1 MHMKLPHNEL
11 KSNSKLWSRM
21 AQQNA
26 VQQTPFWYN
35 FLLICLKPLYR
46 WKIKQ
51 RAESDALFQQE
62 CIERFG
68 PFQTPKNLHT
78 IWFHV
83 VSIGET
89 NAAQPLIEHYLK
101 LGHPVLVTNTTKTGQ
116 ARAKSLFLK
125 APYLALFQAV
135 YLPVDQK
142 PLLKQFFDLYQPK
155 LLALV
160 ETEIWPNL
168 IAQAKQQQIP
178 CILLNARLSEKSA
191 KGYAKVSRLTQAMLQ
206 QLTWMLTQD
215 QATQQRYVDLGLEKA
230 KSQVVGNIK
239 FDISAPNSFIEQAEQ
254 LKQEWQLEKRQIIT
268 LASTHAPE
276 EEQLL
281 KQLQTHLNSNP
292 DLLCMVVPRH
302 PERFDE
308 VYKICQ
314 SLNLNTQ
321 RRSLKQPIQIDTQ
334 VFLADSMGEMWLWY
348 ALSQACFVGGSL
360 NEPGGGHNILE
371 PMVLNIPTVIG
382 PRYFNFQSIVD
393 EFVAAQGILIGEN
406 AAQVAQQLLSC
417 LDDPLQTQQQV
428 AHAQQVLQR
437 NKGSLQKHIQLL
449 DHYLQQTA
457 SS

>member
-1 MHMKLPHNEL
+1 
-11 KSNSKLWSRM
+11 M
-21 AQQNA
+21 AQSNA
-26 VQQTPFWYN
+26 VRQTPFWYN
-35 FLLICLKPLYR
+35 FLLKCIKPLYR

-51 RAESDALFQQE
+51 RAESEALFQQE
-62 CIERFG
+62 CLERFG
-68 PFQTPKNLHT
+68 PFQAPKNLNT

-83 VSIGET
+83 VSVGET

-125 APYLALFQAV
+125 EPYLNLFQAV

-168 IAQAKQQQIP
+168 IAETKQQQIP

-191 KGYAKVSRLTQAMLQ
+191 KGYGKVRRLTQPMLQ
-206 QLTWMLTQD
+206 QLTWLLAQD
-215 QATQQRYVDLGLEKA
+215 VATEQRYIDLGLDPNR
-230 KSQVVGNIK
+230 SMVVGNIK
-239 FDISAPNSFIEQAEQ
+239 FDIKAPISFIEQAQQ
-254 LKQEWQLEKRQIIT
+254 LKQDWQLADRQIIV
-268 LASTHAPE
+268 LASTHSPE
-276 EEQLL
+276 EESLL
-281 KQLQTHLNSNP
+281 KQLQSHLNSNP
-292 DLLCMVVPRH
+292 KLLCIVVPRH

-308 VYKICQ
+308 VYKVCQ
-314 SLNLNTQ
+314 NLNLNTQ
-321 RRSLKQPIQIDTQ
+321 RRSLNQSIQVDTQ

-371 PMVLNIPTVIG
+371 PMVLDVPTVIG

-393 EFVAAQGILIGEN
+393 EFVSEKGILVGEN
-406 AAQVAQQLLSC
+406 AEQVLQQLLSC
-417 LDDPLQTQQQV
+417 LDDLSQSQQLIRQ
-428 AHAQQVLQR
+428 AELVLQR
-437 NKGSLQKHIQLL
+437 NKGSLQKHIQLI
-449 DHYLQQTA
+449 DHYLEQKNL
-457 SS
+457 S

>member
-1 MHMKLPHNEL
+1 
-11 KSNSKLWSRM
+11 M
-21 AQQNA
+21 AQEIA
-26 VQQTPFWYN
+26 AQQTPFWYN
-35 FLLICLKPLYR
+35 FLLACLKPLYR
-46 WKIKQ
+46 WKIRQ
-51 RAESDALFQQE
+51 RAENDALFQQE

-68 PFQTPKNLHT
+68 PFQPVKNQHA

-83 VSIGET
+83 VSVGET

-101 LGHPVLVTNTTKTGQ
+101 LGQPVLVTNTTKTGQ
-116 ARAKSLFLK
+116 ARAKSLFIQK
-125 APYLALFQAV
+125 YPDLFQAV

-142 PLLKQFFDLYQPK
+142 PLLKQFFELYQPK

-168 IAQAKQQQIP
+168 IAQAKQKQIP

-191 KGYAKVSRLTQAMLQ
+191 KGYDKVRRLTQPMLQ
-206 QLTWMLTQD
+206 QLTWLLAQD
-215 QATQQRYVDLGLEKA
+215 IATQQRYVDLGLDQS

-239 FDISAPNSFIEQAEQ
+239 FDISAPTSFIEQAEQ

-281 KQLQTHLNSNP
+281 KQLQTYLNSNP
-292 DLLCMVVPRH
+292 DLLCIVVPRH

-308 VYKICQ
+308 VYKVCQ

-321 RRSLKQPIQIDTQ
+321 RRSLKQTILPDTQ

-348 ALSQACFVGGSL
+348 ALSQVCFVGGSL

-371 PMVLNIPTVIG
+371 PMVLNVPTVIG

-393 EFVAAQGILIGEN
+393 EFVAEQGILIGDN
-406 AAQVAQQLLSC
+406 AEQVLQQLLGC
-417 LDDPLQTQQQV
+417 LNDPAQTQQLV

-437 NKGSLQKHIQLL
+437 NKGALQKHIQLL

>member
-1 MHMKLPHNEL
+1 MHRKLPHNEL

-62 CIERFG
+62 CLERFG
-68 PFQTPKNLHT
+68 PFQAPKNLNT

-83 VSIGET
+83 VSVGET

-101 LGHPVLVTNTTKTGQ
+101 LGHTVLVTNTTKTGQ
-116 ARAKSLFLK
+116 ARAKSLFSEK
-125 APYLALFQAV
+125 YPALFQAV

-142 PLLKQFFDLYQPK
+142 PLLKQFFELYQPK

-168 IAQAKQQQIP
+168 IAQAKQKQIP
-178 CILLNARLSEKSA
+178 CILLNARLSAKSA
-191 KGYAKVSRLTQAMLQ
+191 KGYGKVRRLTQPMLQ
-206 QLTWMLTQD
+206 QLTWLLAQD
-215 QATQQRYVDLGLEKA
+215 IATQQRYVDLGLDQA

-239 FDISAPNSFIEQAEQ
+239 FDIAAPEQYVQQAEQ
-254 LKQEWQLEKRQIIT
+254 LKQDWQLADRQIIV

-276 EEQLL
+276 EESLL
-281 KQLQTHLNSNP
+281 KQLQPHLNSNP
-292 DLLCMVVPRH
+292 NLLCIIVPRH

-308 VYKICQ
+308 VYKVCQ

-371 PMVLNIPTVIG
+371 PMVLDVPTVIG

-393 EFVAAQGILIGEN
+393 EFVAEHGILIGTD
-406 AAQVAQQLLSC
+406 AAQVVQQLLSC
-417 LDDPLQTQQQV
+417 LDDRIQ
-428 AHAQQVLQR
+428 AQQLIEQAELVLQR
-437 NKGSLQKHIQLL
+437 NKGSLQKHIQLIN
-449 DHYLQQTA
+449 HYLEFKA
-457 SS
+457 LS

>member
-1 MHMKLPHNEL
+1 
-11 KSNSKLWSRM
+11 M
-21 AQQNA
+21 AQHNA

-35 FLLICLKPLYR
+35 FLLVCLKPLYR
-46 WKIKQ
+46 WKIRQ
-51 RAESDALFQQE
+51 RAESDALYQQE
-62 CIERFG
+62 CLERFG
-68 PFQTPKNLHT
+68 PFQPPKNLNT

-83 VSIGET
+83 VSVGET

-101 LGHPVLVTNTTKTGQ
+101 LGHSVLVTNTTKTGQ
-116 ARAKSLFLK
+116 ARAKSLFYEK
-125 APYLALFQAV
+125 YSTLFQAV

-142 PLLKQFFDLYQPK
+142 PLLKQFFELYQPK
-155 LLALV
+155 ILALV

-168 IAQAKQQQIP
+168 IAQAKQKQIP

-191 KGYAKVSRLTQAMLQ
+191 KGYDKVRRLTQPMLQ
-206 QLTWMLTQD
+206 QLTWLLAQD
-215 QATQQRYVDLGLEKA
+215 IATQQRYVDLGLDQS

-239 FDISAPNSFIEQAEQ
+239 FDISAPTSFIEQAEQ

-281 KQLQTHLNSNP
+281 KQLQLHLNSNP

>member
-1 MHMKLPHNEL
+1 
-11 KSNSKLWSRM
+11 M

-35 FLLICLKPLYR
+35 FLLTCIKPLYR

-51 RAESDALFQQE
+51 RAETDALFQQE

-68 PFQTPKNLHT
+68 PFQAPQNLRT
-78 IWFHV
+78 IWFHA
-83 VSIGET
+83 VSVGET

-125 APYLALFQAV
+125 APYLDLFQAV

-142 PLLKQFFDLYQPK
+142 ALLKQFFALYQPQ

-191 KGYAKVSRLTQAMLQ
+191 KGYGKVRRLAQPMLQ
-206 QLTWMLTQD
+206 QLTWMLAQD
-215 QATQQRYVDLGLEKA
+215 AATQQRYIDLGLDQV

-239 FDISAPNSFIEQAEQ
+239 FDISAPQQYLQQAQQ
-254 LKQEWQLEKRQIIT
+254 LKQEWQLASRQMIT

-276 EEQLL
+276 EESLL
-281 KQLQTHLNSNP
+281 KQLQPHLNSNP
-292 DLLCMVVPRH
+292 NLLCIVVPRH

-308 VYKICQ
+308 VYQVCQ
-314 SLNLNTQ
+314 SLNLKTQ
-321 RRSLKQPIQIDTQ
+321 RRSLQQPIQADTQ

-371 PMVLNIPTVIG
+371 PMVLNVPTVIG
-382 PRYFNFQSIVD
+382 PRYFNFQTIVD
-393 EFVAAQGILIGEN
+393 EFVAQQGILIGED
-406 AAQVAQQLLSC
+406 AAQVGQQLLAC
-417 LDDPLQTQQQV
+417 LDHAAQTQQLVQQ
-428 AHAQQVLQR
+428 AQLVLQR

-449 DHYLQQTA
+449 DHYLQQTV

>member
-1 MHMKLPHNEL
+1 
-11 KSNSKLWSRM
+11 M
-21 AQQNA
+21 AQEIA

-35 FLLICLKPLYR
+35 FLLVCLKPLYR
-46 WKIKQ
+46 WKIRQ
-51 RAESDALFQQE
+51 RAESDALYQQE
-62 CIERFG
+62 CLERFG
-68 PFQTPKNLHT
+68 PFQPPKNLNT

-83 VSIGET
+83 VSVGET

-101 LGHPVLVTNTTKTGQ
+101 LGHSVLVTNTTKTGQ
-116 ARAKSLFLK
+116 ARAKSLFYEK
-125 APYLALFQAV
+125 YSTLFQAV

-142 PLLKQFFDLYQPK
+142 PLLKQFFELYQPK
-155 LLALV
+155 ILALV

-168 IAQAKQQQIP
+168 IAQAKQKQIP

-191 KGYAKVSRLTQAMLQ
+191 KGYDKVRRLTQPMLQ
-206 QLTWMLTQD
+206 QLTWLLAQD
-215 QATQQRYVDLGLEKA
+215 IATQQRYVGLGLDQS

>member
-1 MHMKLPHNEL
+1 
-11 KSNSKLWSRM
+11 M
-21 AQQNA
+21 AQEIA

-35 FLLICLKPLYR
+35 FLLVCLKPLYR
-46 WKIKQ
+46 WKIRQ
-51 RAESDALFQQE
+51 RAESDALYQQE
-62 CIERFG
+62 CLERFG
-68 PFQTPKNLHT
+68 PFQPPKNLNT

-83 VSIGET
+83 VSVGET

-116 ARAKSLFLK
+116 ARAKSLFYEK
-125 APYLALFQAV
+125 YSTLFQAV

-142 PLLKQFFDLYQPK
+142 PLLKQFFELYQPK
-155 LLALV
+155 ILALV

-168 IAQAKQQQIP
+168 IAQAKQKQIP

-191 KGYAKVSRLTQAMLQ
+191 KGYDKVRRLTQPMLQ
-206 QLTWMLTQD
+206 QLTWLLAQD
-215 QATQQRYVDLGLEKA
+215 ITTQQRYVDLGLDQS

-239 FDISAPNSFIEQAEQ
+239 FDISAPTSFIEQAEQ

-281 KQLQTHLNSNP
+281 KQLQPHLNSNP

>member
-1 MHMKLPHNEL
+1 
-11 KSNSKLWSRM
+11 M
-21 AQQNA
+21 AQEIA

-35 FLLICLKPLYR
+35 FLLVCLKPLYR
-46 WKIKQ
+46 WKIRQ
-51 RAESDALFQQE
+51 RAESDALYQQE
-62 CIERFG
+62 CLERFG
-68 PFQTPKNLHT
+68 PFQPPKNLNT

-83 VSIGET
+83 VSVGET

-101 LGHPVLVTNTTKTGQ
+101 LGHSVLVTNTTKTGQ
-116 ARAKSLFLK
+116 ARAKSLFYEK
-125 APYLALFQAV
+125 YSTLFQAV

-142 PLLKQFFDLYQPK
+142 PLLKQFFELYQPK
-155 LLALV
+155 ILALV

-168 IAQAKQQQIP
+168 IAQAKQKQIP

-191 KGYAKVSRLTQAMLQ
+191 KGYDKVRRLTQLMLQ
-206 QLTWMLTQD
+206 QLTWLLAQD
-215 QATQQRYVDLGLEKA
+215 ITTQQRYVDLGLDQS

-239 FDISAPNSFIEQAEQ
+239 FDISAPTSFIEQAEQ